1 VNQNCRG
8 LGTSVVRLRFLV
20 AALTLLAAGCVVLGL
35 GSHSL
40 PTATQ
45 AADQFSPQPALAAS
59 LAPTVRAADFAAR
72 ARSLFAG
79 LPLMFEPN
87 QGQANLDPAD
97 PHARFLARGSAYSL
111 LLGSEGATLRLYS
124 RAPSTHDLSKNNPSS
139 VRVES
144 LEMRL
149 AGANP
154 AASLTGADPLPG
166 KSNYL
171 LGNDPAKWRTG
182 VPQFARVR
190 YEQIYPRINLVF
202 YGNQGRLEYDFQVAP
217 GADPAQVELE
227 FAGAGPLQLKDG
239 ALVIPCSKAR
249 GEGASVRLE
258 APRVYQEIAGRQ
270 QPVEAKFVL
279 RHSHRAAFAIGA
291 YDHSR
296 ELVIDP
302 VLAFATYFGGTGNEL
317 NTSVAVDSSENIYLA
332 GATNS
337 PNLATT
343 GVLQS
348 SLVGAQNV
356 YIAKITPPLGSS
368 PAVLDY
374 VTYLGSSGTD
384 YPVGI
389 QVDAA
394 GNAYVAGTTTSTT
407 TPLFP
412 TTETAYQTVPEVP
425 GTHVFVSVLN
435 PSASAL
441 LYSTYLSGNNID
453 IASGMTI
460 DARQNVYVTGTTQSN
475 DQPTVSDQFP
485 ASTLPEQQAFQ
496 FYPRAKLQFFLT
508 EVSTTAT
515 GIGSIPYSTYF
526 GGGVSYNTTIPP
538 AIGGGVAV
546 DVNQNV
552 YFTGTT
558 NFVYTGTSSTT
569 DFPILNAYQPCLDQP
584 PPTVIV
590 GTPTCSNTSTT
601 SNYDAF
607 VAKLN
612 LSPSTAQGQQLQ
624 WSTYLGGTQSDFGNG
639 VALDPTGAANVYVTG
654 TTNSPDFVQAATLSE
669 IASFQKCL
677 NNNPPTPASGTVTC
691 PTTPTPGLPTDAY
704 VARLSNPTS
713 STTGAPTNVSLTYF
727 SYLGGQNNEEGL
739 AITVDYANGALITGW
754 TQSPTQQTLVAPT
767 PPAGSFP
774 VFPYPSPIQSQLNGI
789 NCLTAPTIPCQ
800 DAFIARLNTA
810 ASITGQ
816 NTTGSWTTYY
826 GGTTPSSG
834 TGAQALG
841 QGTGV
846 ALDSSQ
852 NLYVAGNTN
861 AIDLQL
867 SKPLQ
872 AQNNGGY
879 DAFVTQVAT
888 AANLSIYGALTLGPN
903 QTYISAGNQAT
914 FTYTLTNNGPDLA
927 TGVTVTDNIGPA
939 VAGISLAF
947 VSGSAVPGGNC
958 SYASTSSI
966 VTCSIPSLQ
975 AGSTATVTIVLT
987 PAANGS
993 GTQAVFNGG
1002 AVQATSL
1009 NSINTATTSVSAQMS
1024 DFTLSVSPV
1033 TFAVPTAGDTASYT
1047 VQLIPHPVYGSS
1059 ISLSVA
1065 IPAGLTGTTQSF
1077 TTSPVTLQA
1086 TSGATTVLEVTTT
1099 ARPILTPAA
1108 SLWKRPFYAVWFA
1121 VPGLALL
1128 GLGGDRRRR
1137 RIVGVL
1143 LLSLVI
1149 PLILLQPAC
1158 SKASTPPPV
1167 TGTQAGTYTLTI
1179 AASSGTD
1186 TKNATVV
1193 LTVP

>member
-1 VNQNCRG
+1 MNENCRG
-8 LGTSVVRLRFLV
+8 LGTSVVRLRFL
-20 AALTLLAAGCVVLGL
+20 AAGLALLVAGCVVLGL
-35 GSHSL
+35 GSRSL
-40 PTATQ
+40 PTA
-45 AADQFSPQPALAAS
+45 AKAVDQFSPQPTLAAS
-59 LAPTVRAADFAAR
+59 LAPTERVAGFAAR
-72 ARSLFAG
+72 ARTLFAG

-97 PHARFLARGSAYSL
+97 PHARFLARGSGYSL

-124 RAPSTHDLSKNNPSS
+124 HARSTHDLSKNSSSS

-144 LEMRL
+144 LEMKL

-154 AASLTGADPLPG
+154 AASLTGTDLLPG

-171 LGNDPAKWRTG
+171 LGNDPAKWRRG

-190 YEQIYPRINLVF
+190 FEQIYPGINLVF
-202 YGNQGRLEYDFQVAP
+202 YGNQGHLEYDFQVAP
-217 GADPAQVELE
+217 GADPAQVEVE
-227 FAGAGPLQLKDG
+227 FDGAQPLQLNDG
-239 ALVIPCSKAR
+239 ALVIPCAGAR

-258 APRVYQEIAGRQ
+258 APRVYQEIAGRE
-270 QPVEAKFVL
+270 QPVEARFVL
-279 RHSHRAAFAIGA
+279 RNAHRAGFAIGA
-291 YDHSR
+291 YDRSR

-302 VLAFATYFGGTGNEL
+302 VLSFATYFGGTGNEL
-317 NTSVAVDSSENIYLA
+317 NTSVAVDGSQNIYLA
-332 GATNS
+332 GSTNS
-337 PNLATT
+337 PNLATA
-343 GVLQS
+343 GVLQT
-348 SLVGAQNV
+348 SLAGAQNV
-356 YIAKITPPLGSS
+356 YIAKITPPLGST

-374 VTYLGSSGTD
+374 VTYLGGTGTD

-394 GNAYVAGTTTSTT
+394 GNAYVAGTTTS
-407 TPLFP
+407 PKFP

-441 LYSTYLSGNNID
+441 TYSTYLSGNNTD

-460 DARQNVYVTGTTQSN
+460 DAKQNVYVTGTTQST
-475 DQPTVSDQFP
+475 PPSVSSVSDQFP
-485 ASTLPEQQAFQ
+485 ASTLPEQQAYQ
-496 FYPRAKLQFFLT
+496 FYPRAAIQFFLT

-526 GGGVSYNTTIPP
+526 GGGAFYTPTPI

-590 GTPTCSNTSTT
+590 GAQTCLNTSTT
-601 SNYDAF
+601 SNSDAF

-612 LSPSTAQGQQLQ
+612 LNASAAQGEQLQ
-624 WSTYLGGTQSDFGNG
+624 WSTYLGGTGSDFGNG

-654 TTNSPDFVQAATLSE
+654 TTNSPDFVGSSTLSQ

-677 NNNPPTPASGTVTC
+677 NNV
-691 PTTPTPGLPTDAY
+691 TPTPIPSSGCAAQLTTPPLNDAY
-704 VARLSNPTS
+704 VARLSNPTN
-713 STTGAPTNVSLTYF
+713 STTGTPTNVSLTYF
-727 SYLGGQNNEEGL
+727 SYLGGQNNDEGL

-754 TQSPTQQTLVAPT
+754 TQSPTLQTLASPT

-774 VFPYPSPIQSQLNGI
+774 VFPYPSPIQSQLNG
-789 NCLTAPTIPCQ
+789 TQ

-816 NTTGSWTTYY
+816 TTTGSWTTYY
-826 GGTTPSSG
+826 GGSTPNTG

-841 QGTGV
+841 QGTGI
-846 ALDSSQ
+846 ALDTNQ
-852 NLYVAGNTN
+852 NLYVAGSTN

-867 SKPLQ
+867 AKPLQ

-888 AANLSIYGALTLGPN
+888 AASLSITGVLTLGPN

-927 TGVTVTDNIGPA
+927 TGITVTDNIGPA
-939 VAGISLAF
+939 ITGISLGY
-947 VSGSAVPGGNC
+947 VSGSAVPGGDC
-958 SYASTSSI
+958 SFASTSSI

-975 AGSTATVTIVLT
+975 AGSTATITITLT
-987 PAANGS
+987 PAASGS
-993 GTQAVFNGG
+993 GSQAEFNGG
-1002 AVQATSL
+1002 ALQATAL
-1009 NSINTATTSVSAQMS
+1009 NAINTATTSVPAQMS

-1033 TFAVPTAGDTASYT
+1033 NVAVPTAGDTAVYQ
-1047 VQLIPHPVYGSS
+1047 VQLIPHPVYGSG
-1059 ISLSVA
+1059 ISLSVS

-1077 TTSPVTLQA
+1077 TTSPVTLQG
-1086 TSGATTVLEVTTT
+1086 TSGATTTLNVTTT
-1099 ARPILTPAA
+1099 ARPITTT

-1137 RIVGVL
+1137 RIAGVL
-1143 LLSLVI
+1143 LLSLVFA
-1149 PLILLQPAC
+1149 LILLQPAC
-1158 SKASTPPPV
+1158 SKTSTPPPV
-1167 TGTQAGTYTLTI
+1167 SGTQAGTYTLTI
-1179 AASSGTD
+1179 AATSGSD
-1186 TKNATVV
+1186 TKNASIV

>member
-1 VNQNCRG
+1 VAG
-8 LGTSVVRLRFLV
+8 LE
-20 AALTLLAAGCVVLGL
+20 
-35 GSHSL
+35 
-40 PTATQ
+40 
-45 AADQFSPQPALAAS
+45 
-59 LAPTVRAADFAAR
+59 AR

-111 LLGSEGATLRLYS
+111 LLGSEGATLKLYS
-124 RAPSTHDLSKNNPSS
+124 RAPSTHDLSKNSS
-139 VRVES
+139 SSLHIES
-144 LEMRL
+144 LRMKL

-154 AASLTGADPLPG
+154 AASLTGADLLPG

-171 LGNDPAKWRTG
+171 LGNDPAKWRSG
-182 VPQFARVR
+182 VPQFSRVR
-190 YEQIYPRINLVF
+190 YEQIYPGINLVF
-202 YGNQGRLEYDFQVAP
+202 YGNQGHLEYDFQVAP
-217 GADPAQVELE
+217 GADPSQVELQ
-227 FAGAGPLQLKDG
+227 FDGARPLQLKDG
-239 ALVIPCSKAR
+239 ALVIPCAGAR

-258 APRVYQEIAGRQ
+258 APRVYQEIAGRE
-270 QPVEAKFVL
+270 QPVEARFVL
-279 RHSHRAAFAIGA
+279 RNAHRAGFAIGA
-291 YDHSR
+291 YDRSR

-302 VLAFATYFGGTGNEL
+302 VLSFATYFGGTGNEL
-317 NTSVAVDSSENIYLA
+317 NNSVAVDSSENIYLA
-332 GATNS
+332 GSTNS
-337 PNLATT
+337 PNLATAN
-343 GVLQS
+343 VLQT
-348 SLVGAQNV
+348 SLAGAQNV

-374 VTYLGSSGTD
+374 VTYLGGTGSD

-394 GNAYVAGTTTSTT
+394 GNAYVAGTTTS
-407 TPLFP
+407 PKFP

-425 GTHVFVSVLN
+425 GKHVFVSVLN

-441 LYSTYLSGNNID
+441 LYSTYLSGNNTD

-460 DARQNVYVTGTTQSN
+460 DARQNVYVTGTTESN
-475 DQPTVSDQFP
+475 DVPSVSDQFP
-485 ASTLPEQQAFQ
+485 ATTLPEQQAYQ
-496 FYPRAKLQFFLT
+496 FYPRAKIQFFLT

-526 GGGVSYNTTIPP
+526 GGGAFYTPNPI

-584 PPTVIV
+584 PPTQIV
-590 GTPTCSNTSTT
+590 GTPQCSNTSTT
-601 SNYDAF
+601 SNSDAF

-612 LSPSTAQGQQLQ
+612 LNPSAAQGQQLQ

-654 TTNSPDFVQAATLSE
+654 TTNSPDFVPATTLSQ

-677 NNNPPTPASGTVTC
+677 NNITPTPNTGTVTC
-691 PTTPTPGLPTDAY
+691 ATQTTTPPLDDAY

-713 STTGAPTNVSLTYF
+713 STSGTPTNVSLTYF
-727 SYLGGQNNEEGL
+727 SYLGGQNNDEGL

-754 TQSPTQQTLVAPT
+754 TQSPTQQTLASPT

-774 VFPYPSPIQSQLNGI
+774 VFPYPSPIQSQLNG
-789 NCLTAPTIPCQ
+789 TQ

-816 NTTGSWTTYY
+816 ATTGSWTSYY
-826 GGTTPSSG
+826 GGSTPGAG
-834 TGAQALG
+834 TGAEALG
-841 QGTGV
+841 QGTGI
-846 ALDSSQ
+846 ALDVNQ
-852 NLYVAGNTN
+852 NVYVAGDTN
-861 AIDLQL
+861 ATDLQL

-872 AQNNGGY
+872 AQNNGGS

-888 AANLSIYGALTLGPN
+888 AASLSISGFLTLGPN

-914 FTYTLTNNGPDLA
+914 FTYTLTNAGPDLA
-927 TGVTVTDNIGPA
+927 TGITVTDNIGPA
-939 VAGISLAF
+939 ITGISLAY

-958 SYASTSSI
+958 SFASTSSI
-966 VTCSIPSLQ
+966 VSCSVPSLQ
-975 AGSTATVTIVLT
+975 SGSTATITIVLT

-993 GTQAVFNGG
+993 GTQAEFNGG
-1002 AVQATSL
+1002 AVQATAL
-1009 NSINTATTSVSAQMS
+1009 NSINTATTSVPAQMS

-1033 TFAVPTAGDTASYT
+1033 TYAVPTAGDTASYT
-1047 VQLIPHPVYGSS
+1047 VQLIPHPVYGSG
-1059 ISLSVA
+1059 ISLSVS

-1077 TTSPVTLQA
+1077 TTSPVTLQG
-1086 TSGATTVLEVTTT
+1086 TSGATTTLNVTTT
-1099 ARPILTPAA
+1099 ARPIITT
-1108 SLWKRPFYAVWFA
+1108 SLWVRPFYAVWFA

-1137 RIVGVL
+1137 RILGVL
-1143 LLSLVI
+1143 LLSLVFA
-1149 PLILLQPAC
+1149 LILLQPAC
-1158 SKASTPPPV
+1158 SKTSTPPPV
-1167 TGTQAGTYTLTI
+1167 SGTQAGTYTLTI
-1179 AASSGTD
+1179 AATSGSD
-1186 TKNATVV
+1186 TKNASVV
-1193 LTVP
+1193 LAVP